1 MADWDRLSPE
11 RCLNL
16 ADGLKLSPQNVHSQA
31 DKRIR
36 SGIRRQNLMQADRV
50 MPASNRDGA
59 RQTDESPDI
68 LQSFVCRWKGCY
80 GKYCL
85 QARNQK
91 ACPRPHSN
99 SVFHAAAPDFSD
111 PIISPISAKSKQN
124 GPAVASYFGSL
135 PVNGNSIGVF
145 CAYPS

>member
-1 MADWDRLSPE
+1 MPSTSFCPQSDSAALKLCKGKAIEKMKATSVAQVLIMADWDRLSPE

-68 LQSFVCRWKGCY
+68 LQSFVCRRKVAMANTAY
-80 GKYCL
+80 KPATRKPAPAHIAILYFM
-85 QARNQK
+85 
-91 ACPRPHSN
+91 RP
-99 SVFHAAAPDFSD
+99 
-111 PIISPISAKSKQN
+111 
-124 GPAVASYFGSL
+124 L
-135 PVNGNSIGVF
+135 PTFLIQ
-145 CAYPS
+145 